1 MISVFFSNNVLLF
14 YTSEHIKDA
23 PLYSIKQNQNLCLT
37 LTKTETL
44 KNKISEQKTSKLIMY
59 CSQQRNSIFHTSQ
72 PKFLPKCSSRT
83 SQCVI

>member
-23 PLYSIKQNQNLCLT
+23 PLYSIKQNRNLCLT

-44 KNKISEQKTSKLIMY
+44 KK
-59 CSQQRNSIFHTSQ
+59 
-72 PKFLPKCSSRT
+72 
-83 SQCVI
+83 

>member
-1 MISVFFSNNVLLF
+1 MLFDFKMTWWGSFLCAPLILLIVKIKNVAKMISMFFSNNVLLF

-44 KNKISEQKTSKLIMY
+44 KK
-59 CSQQRNSIFHTSQ
+59 
-72 PKFLPKCSSRT
+72 
-83 SQCVI
+83 